1 MRAFVGMR
9 LPDAAA
15 QELGW
20 QAEARAFRPHL
31 TLGRVHAARE
41 LPMGDEILALPDL
54 SFMAVEVE
62 LIESRLHKR
71 GAQYHMLYR
80 ARLGGG

>member
-1 MRAFVGMR
+1 MRPRRSWAGKLKRVPFAPM
-9 LPDAAA
+9 
-15 QELGW
+15 
-20 QAEARAFRPHL
+20 

-41 LPMGDEILALPDL
+41 LPMGDEILTLPDL